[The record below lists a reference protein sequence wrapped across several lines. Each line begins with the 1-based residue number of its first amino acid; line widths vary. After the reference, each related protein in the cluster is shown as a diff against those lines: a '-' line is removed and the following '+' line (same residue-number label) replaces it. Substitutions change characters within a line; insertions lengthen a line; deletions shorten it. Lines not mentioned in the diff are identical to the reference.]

1 MSEVLSQNEI
11 DDLLSALSSGEMDL
25 DDLKK
30 EDEKKIRDYDFKRA
44 LRFSKD
50 QIRSITRIYE
60 NYARLLTTFFSA
72 QLRTFVQ
79 ISVATVDQLPYEEF
93 IRSIPQMTILN
104 VFHAHP
110 LEGRMVMEINPNIAY
125 AMLDRLLGGEGSSS
139 ASVTSLTEIETAV
152 MERIFRKAIERLPEA
167 FKSILDM
174 ETEVEMMEVN
184 PQFLQ
189 MVSPNDTVAVVS
201 LSTKI
206 GDVSGMINFCLPHVV
221 LEPIIPKL
229 NARHWLSTRK
239 KEKEPRERKVLEKRV
254 HKTMLPLIA
263 DLGYSEISVGE
274 FLQLAQGDVIR
285 LNERIDDPLIV
296 KVGQKPKFKAQAGVF
311 KGKTAVQITEILKEE
326 DEDNE

>member
-285 LNERIDDPLIV
+285 LHERIDDPLIV

-311 KGKTAVQITEILKEE
+311 KGKTAVQITEILKEA

>member
-1 MSEVLSQNEI
+1 MSEVLSQNAI

-285 LNERIDDPLIV
+285 LHERIDDPLIV

-311 KGKTAVQITEILKEE
+311 KGKTAVQITEILKEA
-326 DEDNE
+326 DEDSE